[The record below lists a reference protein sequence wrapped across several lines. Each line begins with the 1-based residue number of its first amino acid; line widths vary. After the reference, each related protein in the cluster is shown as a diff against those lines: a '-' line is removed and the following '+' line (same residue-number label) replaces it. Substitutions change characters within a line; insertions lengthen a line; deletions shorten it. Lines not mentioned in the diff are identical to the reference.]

1 MSFKNLCC
9 DWEISAATRC
19 KTSLILSKSFKSFIA
34 SELFQLT
41 VLPVTVLPR
50 ALDKSELPKSLS
62 WTSIMYRHLEA
73 VSKRPINLRH
83 FKALTDHTTI
93 ILSLVVPCA
102 QFLSFFW
109 CMFPMGRAAAR
120 PFAVQ
125 KLGAAWPQLQTGF
138 GSCQSSAISALS
150 LCICPGLGSLGTLQS
165 SNPTGTAASC
175 AQVSF
180 YEAGRAEAGYRSV
193 HRLLALH
200 VKWSK
205 VIVLDRL

>member
-1 MSFKNLCC
+1 MSFKNLWC
-9 DWEISAATRC
+9 DWEICAPMRC

-102 QFLSFFW
+102 QFLSFFLVYVPYGQS
-109 CMFPMGRAAAR
+109 CSQAFCCSKA
-120 PFAVQ
+120 
-125 KLGAAWPQLQTGF
+125 
-138 GSCQSSAISALS
+138 GSCLTPAPNGLWIVPIVSHISIISLHMSWPWKPWYIAILQSYWYCCEL
-150 LCICPGLGSLGTLQS
+150 CPGQFLRSWPRRGRVPIGSPIARASRQIFQS
-165 SNPTGTAASC
+165 N
-175 AQVSF
+175 
-180 YEAGRAEAGYRSV
+180 RA
-193 HRLLALH
+193 
-200 VKWSK
+200 
-205 VIVLDRL
+205 

>member
-1 MSFKNLCC
+1 MGLTLKWCSQPMSFKNLCC

-125 KLGAAWPQLQTGF
+125 KLGAA
-138 GSCQSSAISALS
+138 
-150 LCICPGLGSLGTLQS
+150 
-165 SNPTGTAASC
+165 
-175 AQVSF
+175 
-180 YEAGRAEAGYRSV
+180 
-193 HRLLALH
+193 
-200 VKWSK
+200 
-205 VIVLDRL
+205 